1 MFEFLEK
8 LADKSD
14 FMPHGYCFIWDKK
27 LLWMHVGSDILTGLA
42 YYLITG
48 LLLYFIYKRRDV
60 PFNWIIV
67 LFGAFIFLCGTTHF
81 MTAWTV
87 YVPSYYEEG
96 IIKAI
101 NALVSVATAIILIPL
116 MPRLLAVPSLQRAQ
130 EKLDKE
136 SKMKKVM
143 MDNLPCIALI
153 LKKNTREIVAS
164 NEEARKVGAI
174 PGKTCFE
181 TCAKG
186 EMPCSFCKAPVL
198 WKTDKSQHI
207 EVEKNGTYYEGI
219 WVPYS
224 DDLYVHYIFDISAR
238 KKAEE
243 ELRVRNEELE
253 RLNRAFVGR
262 ELKMVELKKEIEEL
276 KKRVKS

>member
-48 LLLYFIYKRRDV
+48 LLLYFIYKRRDI
-60 PFNWIIV
+60 PFNWIFI

-96 IIKAI
+96 VIKVI

-116 MPRLLAVPSLQRAQ
+116 MPRLLAVPSLQKA
-130 EKLDKE
+130 LDENEQLNSELNLKVTGLE
-136 SKMKKVM
+136 DEIKK
-143 MDNLPCIALI
+143 
-153 LKKNTREIVAS
+153 R
-164 NEEARKVGAI
+164 EEA
-174 PGKTCFE
+174 
-181 TCAKG
+181 
-186 EMPCSFCKAPVL
+186 
-198 WKTDKSQHI
+198 
-207 EVEKNGTYYEGI
+207 EK
-219 WVPYS
+219 
-224 DDLYVHYIFDISAR
+224 
-238 KKAEE
+238 
-243 ELRVRNEELE
+243 ELNKRSGELE
-253 RLNRAFVGR
+253 KINKAFVGR

-276 KKRVKS
+276 KKRHKA

>member
-1 MFEFLEK
+1 MFEFLGR

-48 LLLYFIYKRRDV
+48 LLLYFIFKRRDI
-60 PFNWIIV
+60 PFNWLFI

-96 IIKAI
+96 AIKAV
-101 NALVSVATAIILIPL
+101 NALVSAATAIILIPL
-116 MPRLLAVPSLQRAQ
+116 MPKLLVLPSLQKTQ
-130 EKLDKE
+130 EQLKEE
-136 SKMKKVM
+136 SKMRKVM

-164 NEEARKVGAI
+164 NKTARDVGAI

-181 TCAKG
+181 TCAKD

-198 WKTDKSQHI
+198 WETDKPQHI
-207 EVEKNGTYYEGI
+207 EVKHKGTYYEGI

-224 DDLYVHYIFDISAR
+224 DDLYVHYIFDISDR
-238 KKAEE
+238 KKAEK
-243 ELRVRNEELE
+243 ELNVRNKELE
-253 RLNRAFVGR
+253 KLNRAFVGR
-262 ELKMVELKKEIEEL
+262 ELKMAELKKEMEEL
-276 KKRVKS
+276 KKRVNS